1 MYSNKQIY
9 WKIHNWQILAWLR
22 KRSVQTLPVR
32 NSSRPHHQ
40 HFSSYFCALKQIIKK
55 HKLLLKTVFI
65 LLLIL
70 KPQDGKIPLSYF
82 GSDYIIGHLQL
93 KPIFSLPIF
102 FFFKLITSKIS
113 FMSALLKKWFLF
125 WKKIELIKN
134 RRHFS
139 AKSDFF

>member
-9 WKIHNWQILAWLR
+9 WKIHNWQILARLR
-22 KRSVQTLPVR
+22 KRSLQTLPVR

-113 FMSALLKKWFLF
+113 FMSALFKKNDIYYENF
-125 WKKIELIKN
+125 
-134 RRHFS
+134 
-139 AKSDFF
+139 

>member
-9 WKIHNWQILAWLR
+9 WKIHNWQILARLR
-22 KRSVQTLPVR
+22 KRSLQTLPVR

-125 WKKIELIKN
+125 WKKFELIKN